1 MPDEGKK
8 KVVSCWSKMTEDKI
22 QEAYSFN
29 AGYLDFLTSAKTERE
44 AADKISQLA
53 LAAGFKTLE
62 KIDVPKAGDKLMIT
76 SKGKVVALV
85 VIGTQPMEEGF
96 NIVVSHID
104 SPRLDLKARPIYEA
118 DGMALLKTHYYGG
131 IKKYQWPAM
140 PLALHGVV
148 VKKDGTVKNIT
159 IGEKAEDPVF
169 TIADLL
175 PHLAKDQM
183 EKKMSEAINAESL
196 NALVGSRP
204 LLQGE
209 DDPIKAFVLNILQDR
224 FNIVEEDLTSAELQL
239 VPAFP
244 AREVGLDRSMIGA
257 YGQDDRVSAYTSLRA
272 ALEVEQPSRTALC
285 LFVDKEE
292 IGSSG
297 NTGLQSL
304 LIENIVAEIMHKAG
318 INDYF
323 SLRQA
328 LAASHALSADVNA
341 AIDPN
346 YPEVFEKM
354 NNSFMSQGVVITKYT
369 GSRGKSG
376 SNDANPEY
384 IARIR
389 NLFDEAGVIWQ
400 IGELGK
406 VDIGG
411 GGTVAQYIAHYG
423 MEVVDCGVALLG
435 MHSPFE
441 VSSKVDVYMAYQAYK
456 VFMEKFSSKVGH
468 QAQVMEKRG
477 DTPWQKTTSDLRKWS
492 ERLAEQQR

>member
-8 KVVSCWSKMTEDKI
+8 KDRSCWSKLSEDKI
-22 QEAYSFN
+22 QVAYDFSRE
-29 AGYLDFLTSAKTERE
+29 YLQFLNLAKTERE
-44 AADKISQLA
+44 ATEQISQLA

-62 KIDVPKAGDKLMIT
+62 KMDAPKPGDKLLIT
-76 SKGKVVALV
+76 SKGKVAALV
-85 VIGTQPMEEGF
+85 IIGTLPLEEGF

-104 SPRLDLKARPIYEA
+104 TPRLDLKARPVYEA

-131 IKKYQWPAM
+131 IKKYQWPAI

-148 VKKDGTVKNIT
+148 VKKDGTVKNI
-159 IGEKAEDPVF
+159 IVGEKVDDPVL

-183 EKKMSEAINAESL
+183 EKKMSEAVNAESL
-196 NALVGSRP
+196 NALIGSRP
-204 LLQGE
+204 LLQRE
-209 DDPIKAFVLNILQDR
+209 DDPIKAFILNVLQDR
-224 FNIVEEDLTSAELQL
+224 FNIVEDDLTSAELQL

-257 YGQDDRVSAYTSLRA
+257 YGQDDRVCAYTSLRA
-272 ALEVEQPSRTALC
+272 ALDVAQPTRTALC

-292 IGSSG
+292 IGSAG

-318 INDYF
+318 KNDYY

-341 AIDPN
+341 AVDPN

-354 NNSFMSQGVVITKYT
+354 NNSFMSQGIVITKYT

-376 SNDANPEY
+376 SNDANPEFV
-384 IARIR
+384 ARIR
-389 NLFDEAGVIWQ
+389 DLFDEAGVIWQ

-441 VSSKVDVYMAYQAYK
+441 VSSKMDVYMAYLAYR
-456 VFMEKFSSKVGH
+456 VFMQKFTPKGSQPQSV
-468 QAQVMEKRG
+468 EKRG
-477 DTPWQKTTSDLRKWS
+477 ETTWPKTSSDLRKWS
-492 ERLAEQQR
+492 ERLAEQPK

>member
-1 MPDEGKK
+1 MPDEGRKK
-8 KVVSCWSKMTEDKI
+8 DRSCWSKMTEDKI
-22 QEAYSFN
+22 QAAYDFS

-44 AADKISQLA
+44 AAEQIGRMA

-62 KIDVPKAGDKLMIT
+62 KIDVPKAGDKLLIT
-76 SKGKVVALV
+76 SKGKVAALAI
-85 VIGTQPMEEGF
+85 IGTQPLEEGF

-104 SPRLDLKARPIYEA
+104 TPRLDLKARPVYEA

-131 IKKYQWPAM
+131 IKKYQWPAI

-159 IGEKAEDPVF
+159 VGEKADDPVL

-183 EKKMSEAINAESL
+183 EKKMSEAVNAESL

-204 LLQGE
+204 LLQRE
-209 DDPIKAFVLNILQDR
+209 DDPIKAFVLNVLQDR
-224 FNIVEEDLTSAELQL
+224 FDIVEDDLTSAELQL

-257 YGQDDRVSAYTSLRA
+257 YGQDDRVCAYTSLRA
-272 ALEVEQPSRTALC
+272 ALEVEQPTRTALC

-292 IGSSG
+292 IGSAG

-304 LIENIVAEIMHKAG
+304 LIENIVAELMHKAG
-318 INDYF
+318 KNDYF

-328 LAASHALSADVNA
+328 LSVSHALSADVNA

-354 NNSFMSQGVVITKYT
+354 NNSFMGQGVVITKYT

-384 IARIR
+384 IAWIR
-389 NLFDEAGVIWQ
+389 SLFDGAGVVWQ
-400 IGELGK
+400 VGELGK

-441 VSSKVDVYMAYQAYK
+441 VTSKVDVYMAYQAYK
-456 VFMEKFSSKVGH
+456 VFMQRFSLKGSS
-468 QAQVMEKRG
+468 QVQTVEKRG
-477 DTPWQKTTSDLRKWS
+477 ETAWQKTTSDLRKWS
-492 ERLAEQQR
+492 ERLAEQQK

>member
-1 MPDEGKK
+1 MPDESKK
-8 KVVSCWSKMTEDKI
+8 KDGSGWFKLTEDKI
-22 QEAYSFN
+22 QEAYNFN
-29 AGYLDFLTSAKTERE
+29 AGYLDFLNAAKTERE
-44 AADKISQLA
+44 ATEQISHMA

-62 KIDVPKAGDKLMIT
+62 KIDVPKAGDKLLIT
-76 SKGKVVALV
+76 SKGKVAALAI
-85 VIGTQPMEEGF
+85 IGTQPMEEGF

-148 VKKDGTVKNIT
+148 IKKDGTVKNLT
-159 IGEKAEDPVF
+159 VGEKADDPVL

-204 LLQGE
+204 LLQRE
-209 DDPIKAFVLNILQDR
+209 DDPIKAFVLNVLQDR
-224 FNIVEEDLTSAELQL
+224 FNIGEDDLTSAELQL

-257 YGQDDRVSAYTSLRA
+257 YGQDDRVCAYTSLRA
-272 ALEVEQPSRTALC
+272 ALEVEQPNRTALC

-318 INDYF
+318 KNDYF

-389 NLFDEAGVIWQ
+389 SLFDEAGVIWQ

-441 VSSKVDVYMAYQAYK
+441 VSSKIDVYMAYQAYK
-456 VFMEKFSSKVGH
+456 VFMEKFRFKVSH
-468 QAQVMEKRG
+468 QAQAMEKRG

-492 ERLAEQQR
+492 ERLAEQPK

>member
-1 MPDEGKK
+1 MPDEGRKK
-8 KVVSCWSKMTEDKI
+8 DASCWSKLTEDKI
-22 QEAYSFN
+22 QQAYDFN
-29 AGYLDFLTSAKTERE
+29 IGYLDFLTAAKTERE
-44 AADKISQLA
+44 AAEQISHMA
-53 LAAGFKTLE
+53 LATGFKTLE
-62 KIDVPKAGDKLMIT
+62 KIDVPKAGDKLLIT
-76 SKGKVVALV
+76 SKGKVAALV
-85 VIGTQPMEEGF
+85 IIGSQPMEEGF

-104 SPRLDLKARPIYEA
+104 SPRLDLKARPVYEA

-131 IKKYQWPAM
+131 IKKYQWLAM

-159 IGEKAEDPVF
+159 VGEKADDPVL

-183 EKKMSEAINAESL
+183 EKKMSEAIDAENL

-204 LLQGE
+204 LLQRE
-209 DDPIKAFVLNILQDR
+209 EDPIKAFILNVLQDR
-224 FNIVEEDLTSAELQL
+224 FNIMEDDLTSAELQL

-257 YGQDDRVSAYTSLRA
+257 YGQDDRVCAYTSLRA
-272 ALEVEQPSRTALC
+272 ALEVEQPTRTALC

-318 INDYF
+318 KNDYF

-376 SNDANPEY
+376 SNDANPEF
-384 IARIR
+384 IAQIR
-389 NLFDEAGVIWQ
+389 SLFDEVGVIWQ

-441 VSSKVDVYMAYQAYK
+441 VSSKIDVYMAYQAFK
-456 VFMEKFSSKVGH
+456 VFMEKFRFKIGH
-468 QAQVMEKRG
+468 QAQAVEKRG

-492 ERLAEQQR
+492 ERLAEQQK